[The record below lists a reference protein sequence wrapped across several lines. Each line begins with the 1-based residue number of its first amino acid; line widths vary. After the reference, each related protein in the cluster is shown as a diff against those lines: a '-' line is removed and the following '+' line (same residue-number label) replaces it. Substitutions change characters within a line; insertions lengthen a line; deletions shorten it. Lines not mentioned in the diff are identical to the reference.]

1 MTTGARRIMRQP
13 AIDVMAKAMSEEQL
27 QEAITGMLDAYKI
40 RWWHD
45 NDPRRNK
52 AGLPDLVII
61 GRRVEWWELK
71 KQTGRV
77 TPEQNDCL
85 SDLVRAGAKARVVRP
100 LDLLSGD
107 VQAWVRSLR

>member
-1 MTTGARRIMRQP
+1 MTTGRIVRQT
-13 AIDVMAKAMSEEQL
+13 AIDAMAGAMSEDQL
-27 QEAITGMLDAYKI
+27 QDAITGMLDAYKI

-71 KQTGRV
+71 KQGGRV
-77 TPEQNDCL
+77 SPEQNACL

-100 LDLLSGD
+100 LDLLQGD
-107 VQAWVRSLR
+107 VQAWIRSLR

>member
-1 MTTGARRIMRQP
+1 MTTQARKIIRQP

-45 NDPRRNK
+45 NDPIRNQS
-52 AGLPDLVII
+52 GLPDLIVI
-61 GRRVEWWELK
+61 GLRVEWWELK
-71 KQTGRV
+71 SQTGRV
-77 TPEQNDCL
+77 RPDQNAFL

-100 LDLLSGD
+100 IQLLDGS
-107 VQAWVRSLR
+107 VQTWVRGLR